1 MQPNGTSPV
10 RDAGDIGAQ
19 ASGLGAE
26 FRHLI
31 SDIEDLVRS
40 ATHLSGDDLARAR
53 GLIDE
58 RLTAAKETL
67 NAASGAVAQKARYTA
82 EVTDTYVHEQPW
94 RAVGIAAAV
103 GLIIGVLM
111 MRR

>member
-1 MQPNGTSPV
+1 MQPNGTIPA
-10 RDAGDIGAQ
+10 RDAGDMGAQ

-40 ATHLSGDDLARAR
+40 ATHLSGDELARAR
-53 GLIDE
+53 GLIND
-58 RLTAAKETL
+58 RLAAAKETL
-67 NAASGAVAQKARYTA
+67 DAASGAMAQKARYTA
-82 EVTDTYVHEQPW
+82 EATDSYVHEQPW
-94 RAVGIAAAV
+94 RAIGIAAAV
-103 GLIIGVLM
+103 GLIIGIVM